1 MSRVKKHWVW
11 VGRESLYWQ
20 VERVYIVVR
29 GLDVRGAVRA
39 GSASRVESLV
49 GRPYRQL
56 VVGSA
61 GGDISAAG

>member
-1 MSRVKKHWVW
+1 MTRVKKNWVCW
-11 VGRESLYWQ
+11 LQAGRESLYCGA
-20 VERVYIVVR
+20 RALHKR
-29 GLDVRGAVRA
+29 AVRA

-61 GGDISAAG
+61 GGDISTAG